1 MHWWQRI
8 ASFDVAARR
17 FLAGAFLIELGH
29 AFLWTLQNLYVRAV
43 GFREAEAGQ
52 VLSMNT
58 IGIVLATFPAAY
70 MYDRLGPRRSL
81 SLACVAAT
89 VGMVG
94 MACSTALPVLKAFA
108 VLNGAAFCLHNV
120 VAAPFIM
127 SIARPHERSHLFG
140 AEFASHTSAQTVGP
154 LLAGWLAAHSLV
166 GWLPGADAAGLD
178 AAQLL
183 RGALIVGTE
192 RRTLFGILR
201 KDRRALWVKLAI
213 PNCIIGIGAGL
224 TIPFINL
231 YLTDRFALDTDA
243 LGLVMAAAAATM
255 TVAVLAVPAVVAR
268 WGFVRAT
275 ITSELLSLPFFALLA
290 FTTDV
295 RVAVVAVI
303 IRQALMNVCHPIWRN
318 FMMEITPPLWR
329 ASVNSITMLAWNAGW
344 GFSVVAGGLLIEGT
358 AGLLGTGTDGY
369 AVPIVLTIALY
380 LAALGFEAWFF
391 WGRRGLGVA
400 TTGETLSAPHEG
412 QID

>member
-1 MHWWQRI
+1 M
-8 ASFDVAARR
+8 
-17 FLAGAFLIELGH
+17 
-29 AFLWTLQNLYVRAV
+29 
-43 GFREAEAGQ
+43 
-52 VLSMNT
+52 
-58 IGIVLATFPAAY
+58 
-70 MYDRLGPRRSL
+70 
-81 SLACVAAT
+81 
-89 VGMVG
+89 
-94 MACSTALPVLKAFA
+94 
-108 VLNGAAFCLHNV
+108 
-120 VAAPFIM
+120 
-127 SIARPHERSHLFG
+127 
-140 AEFASHTSAQTVGP
+140 
-154 LLAGWLAAHSLV
+154 

-183 RGALIVGTE
+183 RGALIVGALLGLAGTLFYLRLPDTATVAPDTE

-329 ASVNSITMLAWNAGW
+329 ASVNSVTMLAWNAGW

-380 LAALGFEAWFF
+380 LAAIGFEAWFF